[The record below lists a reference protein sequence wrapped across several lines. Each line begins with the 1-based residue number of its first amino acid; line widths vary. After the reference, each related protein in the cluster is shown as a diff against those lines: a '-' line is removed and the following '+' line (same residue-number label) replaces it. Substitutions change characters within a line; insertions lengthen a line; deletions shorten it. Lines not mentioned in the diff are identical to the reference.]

1 MVLSPCRQKDCP
13 QPVAAERPDDDR
25 LRNDMELDLVESSVN
40 AYVEVS
46 CKPEWKGDVCYGD

>member
-40 AYVEVS
+40 AYIEVT
-46 CKPEWKGDVCYGD
+46 PVVEWKAEVVYGD